1 VVDGDT
7 WWAAFHLQVAA
18 MLEELGCS
26 DHEERGLLA
35 ELRTTY
41 TDGDAFVLLPEARAC
56 STRWH
61 NGVGDTS
68 SCPTTCRVM
77 GPWRRLRC

>member
-18 MLEELGCS
+18 VLEELGCS

-41 TDGDAFVLLPEARAC
+41 TDGDAFVLLPEARAVLDALAE
-56 STRWH
+56 R
-61 NGVGDTS
+61 VGDSS

-77 GPWRRLRC
+77 RPWRRLRC